1 MDFSELHVMVVE
13 DHDFQR
19 RVAVQLLKGLG
30 VVELREAANGLDALQ
45 LLDAMPGKPDIVISD
60 LDMPGMDGIE
70 FIRNLAQRRLAN
82 AVAVTSSLDAA
93 MLSTVETMARAY
105 GMQVLGTI
113 EKPLTERRLTQILGL
128 FHRCADA
135 VPLPQ
140 HADRPELTKAALQA
154 ALERNEFV
162 AHFQPKIDL
171 RTGKPKGAEALARWE
186 RPGEAAELP
195 VCFMGALERAGLVD
209 ALTEAML
216 LQACLAIRRWEQR
229 SLILN
234 VSVNVTLHSLNDVAV
249 ADRYVA
255 IVRGSGVDP
264 RLITIEV
271 TEHAVMQ
278 DPARSLDALAR
289 LRLKGFGLSIDDFGT
304 GYSSLQQLG
313 AIPFTELKVDQSFVQ
328 GADGDARRRTMVE
341 TSLELARKLKL
352 VSVAEGAETRAEWDL
367 LVALG
372 CDQVQG
378 WFVSKAQPADRIVDW
393 ARAWKPPPLHA

>member
-19 RVAVQLLKGLG
+19 RVAVQLLRGLG
-30 VVELREAANGLDALQ
+30 VTELREAANGLEALQ
-45 LLDAMPGKPDIVISD
+45 VLDEMPGKPDIVISD

-70 FIRNLAQRRLAN
+70 FIRNLAQRHLTN

-93 MLSTVETMARAY
+93 MLNTVEMMARAY

-113 EKPLTERRLTQILGL
+113 EKPMTERRLTQILGL
-128 FHRCADA
+128 FQRHADELRA
-135 VPLPQ
+135 S
-140 HADRPELTKAALQA
+140 HADRPELTRESLQA

-171 RTGKPKGAEALARWE
+171 RTGRPKGVEALARWI
-186 RPGEAAELP
+186 RPGQAIELP
-195 VCFMGALERAGLVD
+195 AYFMPAIERAGLLD
-209 ALTEAML
+209 PLTEAV
-216 LQACLAIRRWEQR
+216 LQQCCHAHRRWEER

-234 VSVNVTLHSLNDVAV
+234 ISVNVTMHSLNNVDV

-255 IVRGSGVDP
+255 IVRGCGVDT
-264 RLITIEV
+264 RLITVEV
-271 TEHAVMQ
+271 TENAVMQ
-278 DPARSLDALAR
+278 DPARALDALAR

-313 AIPFTELKVDQSFVQ
+313 AIPFTELKVDQSFVH
-328 GADGDARRRTMVE
+328 GADTDPRRRTMVE

-378 WFVSKAQPADRIVDW
+378 WFVSKAMPAERLADW
-393 ARAWKPPPLHA
+393 ARSWKPPPIVA